1 MHGAQSSLCPM
12 LKNKKMS
19 KKLKIGL
26 FGFGVVGQ
34 GLNDI
39 ISSQNLNL
47 EVVKIAIKN
56 ADKQRSLPASLFT
69 TSHDEIL
76 DNPEINTI
84 VELIDDAEAAF
95 KIVKKALSS
104 GKNVVSANKKMI
116 ATHLQE
122 LVRLQ
127 ADYGT
132 SLLYEGAVCGS
143 IPIIRNLEEYY
154 DNELLHGISGIF
166 NGSSNYILSKIFNE
180 GLAYDTAL
188 KQAQEL
194 GFAETDP
201 ILDVGGFDP
210 KFKLTIATAHAYG
223 LFIKPD
229 NILNVGIQ
237 NLSDNDVQYAKEKN
251 YKIKLVP
258 TARKIST
265 KQVVT
270 FVLPKF
276 VKADD
281 FLYNVENE
289 YNGVT
294 VQAAFA
300 DKQFFFGK
308 GAGGHPTGA
317 AVLSD
322 IAALRYDYR
331 YEYKKYNQQ
340 NGLIHTDKVNIEVYL
355 RYVHEYTVDKLQV
368 ENIVERF
375 SRNDYKYVIGSVSL
389 KNLIA
394 NKDLLIQKDVFIA
407 QTGKLNY
414 SEEAIKAI
422 AEESNTLTNF

>member
-1 MHGAQSSLCPM
+1 
-12 LKNKKMS
+12 MS
-19 KKLKIGL
+19 KKLKIGI

-34 GLNDI
+34 GLHDI
-39 ISSQNLNL
+39 IKGQDLNL
-47 EVVKIAIKN
+47 EIIKIAIKN
-56 ADKQRSLPASLFT
+56 PAKKRSLDAKLFT
-69 TSHDEIL
+69 TDHNDIL

-84 VELIDDAEAAF
+84 VELIDDADAAF
-95 KIVKKALSS
+95 EIAKRALTS
-104 GKNVVSANKKMI
+104 GKHVVSANKKMI
-116 ATHLQE
+116 ANHLEELVKLQE
-122 LVRLQ
+122 EH
-127 ADYGT
+127 GT

-180 GLAYDTAL
+180 NMPYGEAL
-188 KQAQEL
+188 KQAQDL

-201 ILDVGGFDP
+201 IMDVGGYDP
-210 KFKLTIATAHAYG
+210 KFKLAIATAHAYG
-223 LFIKPD
+223 LFINPLD
-229 NILNVGIQ
+229 ILNVGIQ
-237 NLSDNDVQYAKEKN
+237 NLSEHDIRYAREKN
-251 YKIKLVP
+251 FKIKLVP

-270 FVLPKF
+270 YVLPKF

-281 FLYNVENE
+281 FLFNVENE

-322 IAALRYDYR
+322 IAALRYGYR
-331 YEYKKYNQQ
+331 YEYKKLHQH
-340 NGLIHTDKVNIEVYL
+340 NGLIHTDNVNIEVYL
-355 RYVHEYTVDKLQV
+355 RYEHEYTVEKLKI

-389 KNLIA
+389 KSLLA
-394 NKDLLIQKDVFIA
+394 NKELLTHKDVFIA
-407 QTGKLNY
+407 HTGRFTY
-414 SEEAIKAI
+414 TDQQIQVIAGEEVLF
-422 AEESNTLTNF
+422 N

>member
-1 MHGAQSSLCPM
+1 
-12 LKNKKMS
+12 MS
-19 KKLKIGL
+19 KKLKIGI

-34 GLNDI
+34 GLHDI
-39 ISSQNLNL
+39 IRGQDLNL
-47 EVVKIAIKN
+47 EIIKIAIKN
-56 ADKQRSLPASLFT
+56 PDKKRSLDAKLFT
-69 TSHDEIL
+69 TDHDEIL
-76 DNPEINTI
+76 NNEEINTI
-84 VELIDDAEAAF
+84 VELIDDADAAF
-95 KIVKKALSS
+95 EITKKALIN
-104 GKNVVSANKKMI
+104 GKHVVSANKKMI
-116 ATHLQE
+116 ANHLEE
-122 LVRLQ
+122 LVALQ
-127 ADYGT
+127 SEHGT

-180 GLAYDTAL
+180 NMPYDVAL
-188 KQAQEL
+188 KQAQDL

-201 ILDVGGFDP
+201 IMDVGGFDP
-210 KFKLTIATAHAYG
+210 KFKLAIATAHAYG
-223 LFIKPD
+223 LFIKPEK
-229 NILNVGIQ
+229 ILNVGIQ
-237 NLSDNDVQYAKEKN
+237 NLSEQDIQYAREKN

-270 FVLPKF
+270 YVMPKF
-276 VKADD
+276 VKSDD
-281 FLYNVENE
+281 FLFNVENE

-322 IAALRYDYR
+322 IAALRYGYR
-331 YEYKKYNQQ
+331 YEYKKYHQN
-340 NGLIHTDKVNIEVYL
+340 NGLIHTDNVNIEVYL
-355 RYVHEYTVDKLQV
+355 RYVHEYTVEKLKI

-389 KNLIA
+389 KSLLA
-394 NKDLLIQKDVFIA
+394 NKDLLVQKDVFIA
-407 QTGKLNY
+407 NTGRFTYTEQQIKEIAN
-414 SEEAIKAI
+414 EEV
-422 AEESNTLTNF
+422 LVH

>member
-1 MHGAQSSLCPM
+1 
-12 LKNKKMS
+12 MS

-34 GLNDI
+34 GLHDI
-39 ISSQNLNL
+39 IRGQNLNL

-56 ADKQRSLPASLFT
+56 PEKKRSLDAHLFT

-76 DNPEINTI
+76 NNPEINTI
-84 VELIDDAEAAF
+84 VELIDDADAAF
-95 KIVKKALSS
+95 QIVKKALSN
-104 GKNVVSANKKMI
+104 GKHVVSANKKMI
-116 ATHLQE
+116 AIHLEE
-122 LVRLQ
+122 LVQLQ
-127 ADYGT
+127 AKHGT

-180 GLAYDTAL
+180 GLAYETAL
-188 KQAQEL
+188 KQAQDL

-201 ILDVGGFDP
+201 ILDVGGYDP
-210 KFKLTIATAHAYG
+210 KYKLAIATAHAYG
-223 LFIKPD
+223 LFINPD
-229 NILNVGIQ
+229 HILNVGIQ
-237 NLSDNDVQYAKEKN
+237 NISDADIQYAREKN
-251 YKIKLVP
+251 FKIKLVP

-265 KQVVT
+265 KQVVA

-331 YEYKKYNQQ
+331 YEYKKYNQL
-340 NGLIHTDKVNIEVYL
+340 NGLIHTDKVSIEVYI
-355 RYVHEYTVDKLQV
+355 RYVHEYTIEKLQI
-368 ENIVERF
+368 ENISERF
-375 SRNDYKYVIGSVSL
+375 SRNEYKYVIGSVSL

-394 NKDLLIQKDVFIA
+394 HRDLLVNKDVFIA
-407 QTGKLNY
+407 QTGKLSY
-414 SEEAIKAI
+414 SQQDIAAI
-422 AEESNTLTNF
+422 AEEGILAN

>member
-1 MHGAQSSLCPM
+1 
-12 LKNKKMS
+12 MS

-34 GLNDI
+34 GLHDI
-39 ISSQNLNL
+39 IRGQDLNL
-47 EVVKIAIKN
+47 EIIKIAIKN
-56 ADKQRSLPASLFT
+56 PEKKRTLDAHLFT
-69 TSHDEIL
+69 TDHDVL
-76 DNPEINTI
+76 LNNTEINTI
-84 VELIDDAEAAF
+84 VELIDDADVAF
-95 KIVKKALSS
+95 NIVKRALSS

-116 ATHLQE
+116 ATHLAE
-122 LVRLQ
+122 LVELQ
-127 ADYGT
+127 EKHNV

-180 GLAYDTAL
+180 NLEYGVAL
-188 KQAQEL
+188 KQAQDL
-194 GFAETDP
+194 GFAETNP
-201 ILDVGGFDP
+201 ILDVGGYDP
-210 KFKLTIATAHAYG
+210 KFKLAIATAHAYG
-223 LFIKPD
+223 LFINPD
-229 NILNVGIQ
+229 KILNIGIQ
-237 NLSDNDVQYAKEKN
+237 HLSENDIRYAREKN
-251 YKIKLVP
+251 FKIKLVP

-270 FVLPKF
+270 YVLPKF
-276 VKADD
+276 VKSDD
-281 FLYNVENE
+281 FLFNVENE

-331 YEYKKYNQQ
+331 YEYKKYHQH
-340 NGLIHTDKVNIEVYL
+340 NGLVHTDDVNLEVYL
-355 RYVHEYTVDKLQV
+355 RYTHEYTIEKLKI

-375 SRNDYKYVIGSVSL
+375 TRDDYKYVIGSVSL
-389 KNLIA
+389 KSLLA
-394 NKDLLIQKDVFIA
+394 NRELLEQKDIFIA
-407 QTGKLNY
+407 HTGKYTYTEQQLK
-414 SEEAIKAI
+414 SVAEEEAAFF
-422 AEESNTLTNF
+422 N

>member
-1 MHGAQSSLCPM
+1 
-12 LKNKKMS
+12 MS

-34 GLNDI
+34 GLHDI
-39 ISSQNLNL
+39 IKGQDLNL
-47 EVVKIAIKN
+47 EIIKIAIKN
-56 ADKQRSLPASLFT
+56 PDKKRNLDARLFT
-69 TSHDEIL
+69 TDHNELL

-84 VELIDDAEAAF
+84 VELIDDAEVAF
-95 KIVKKALSS
+95 NIVKRALTS
-104 GKNVVSANKKMI
+104 GKHVVSANKKMI
-116 ATHLQE
+116 ANNLAELVELQE
-122 LVRLQ
+122 K
-127 ADYGT
+127 YGA

-180 GLAYDTAL
+180 GLDYNVAL
-188 KQAQEL
+188 KQAQDL

-201 ILDVGGFDP
+201 ILDVGGYDP
-210 KFKLTIATAHAYG
+210 KFKLAIATAHAYG
-223 LFIKPD
+223 LFIDPD
-229 NILNVGIQ
+229 KILNVGIQ
-237 NLSDNDVQYAKEKN
+237 HLSANDINYAREKN
-251 YKIKLVP
+251 FKIKLVP

-265 KQVVT
+265 RQIIT
-270 FVLPKF
+270 YVLPKF
-276 VKADD
+276 VKSDD
-281 FLYNVENE
+281 FLFNVENE

-322 IAALRYDYR
+322 IAALRYGYK
-331 YEYKKYNQQ
+331 YEYKKYNQH
-340 NGLIHTDKVNIEVYL
+340 NGLSHTDNVNIEVYI
-355 RYVHEYTVDKLQV
+355 RYVHEYTIEKLKI

-375 SRNDYKYVIGSVSL
+375 SREDYKYVIGSVSL
-389 KNLIA
+389 K
-394 NKDLLIQKDVFIA
+394 DLLANRELLQQKDIFIA
-407 QTGKLNY
+407 HTGKYNY
-414 SEEAIKAI
+414 TEQQIKAVTEEEAAVH
-422 AEESNTLTNF
+422 

>member
-1 MHGAQSSLCPM
+1 
-12 LKNKKMS
+12 MS

-34 GLNDI
+34 GLHDI
-39 ISSQNLNL
+39 IRGQDLNL
-47 EVVKIAIKN
+47 EIVKIAIKN
-56 ADKQRSLPASLFT
+56 PEKTRSLDAQLFT
-69 TSHDEIL
+69 TDHNEIL

-84 VELIDDAEAAF
+84 VELIDDAAVAF
-95 KIVKKALSS
+95 NIVKKALTT

-116 ATHLQE
+116 ATHLSE
-122 LVRLQ
+122 LVALQ
-127 ADYGT
+127 EEYGS

-180 GLAYDTAL
+180 NLEYGLAL
-188 KQAQEL
+188 KQAQDL
-194 GFAETDP
+194 GFAESNP
-201 ILDVGGFDP
+201 ILDVGGYDP
-210 KFKLTIATAHAYG
+210 KFKLAIATAHAYG
-223 LFIKPD
+223 LFIDPD
-229 NILNVGIQ
+229 KILNIGIQ
-237 NLSDNDVQYAKEKN
+237 NLNENDIRYAREKN
-251 YKIKLVP
+251 FKIKLVP

-270 FVLPKF
+270 YVLPKF

-281 FLYNVENE
+281 FLFNVENE

-331 YEYKKYNQQ
+331 YEYKKYHQQ
-340 NGLIHTDKVNIEVYL
+340 NGLIHTDNVNIEVYL
-355 RYVHEYTVDKLQV
+355 RYEHEYTLEKLKIDQ
-368 ENIVERF
+368 IVERF
-375 SRNDYKYVIGSVSL
+375 SRNDYKYVIGNVSL
-389 KNLIA
+389 KNLLA
-394 NKDLLIQKDVFIA
+394 NRELLEQKDVFIA
-407 QTGKLNY
+407 HTGRYTYTEHQINVI
-414 SEEAIKAI
+414 SEE
-422 AEESNTLTNF
+422 EVLFN

>member
-1 MHGAQSSLCPM
+1 
-12 LKNKKMS
+12 MS

-34 GLNDI
+34 GLHDI
-39 ISSQNLNL
+39 IRGQDLNL
-47 EVVKIAIKN
+47 EIIKIAIKN
-56 ADKQRSLPASLFT
+56 PDKKRTLDAHLFT
-69 TSHDEIL
+69 TDHDEL
-76 DNPEINTI
+76 LNNSEINTI
-84 VELIDDAEAAF
+84 VELIDDADVAYN
-95 KIVKKALSS
+95 IVKRALIS

-116 ATHLQE
+116 ASHLAELVELQE
-122 LVRLQ
+122 KHD
-127 ADYGT
+127 A

-180 GLAYDTAL
+180 NMEYSVAL
-188 KQAQEL
+188 KQAQDL

-201 ILDVGGFDP
+201 IMDVGGYDP
-210 KFKLTIATAHAYG
+210 KFKLAIATAHAYG
-223 LFIKPD
+223 LFINPD
-229 NILNVGIQ
+229 KILNVGIQ
-237 NLSDNDVQYAKEKN
+237 NLSENDIRYAREKN
-251 YKIKLVP
+251 FKIKLVP

-270 FVLPKF
+270 YVLPKF
-276 VKADD
+276 VKSDD
-281 FLYNVENE
+281 FLFNVENE

-322 IAALRYDYR
+322 IAALRYGYR
-331 YEYKKYNQQ
+331 YEYKKYHQH
-340 NGLIHTDKVNIEVYL
+340 NGLLHTDNVSIEVYL
-355 RYVHEYTVDKLQV
+355 RYTHEYTVEKLQI

-375 SRNDYKYVIGSVSL
+375 SRDDYKYVIGNVSL
-389 KNLIA
+389 KSLMA
-394 NKDLLIQKDVFIA
+394 NRALLEQKDVFIA
-407 QTGKLNY
+407 HTGKY
-414 SEEAIKAI
+414 TYIEEHIKSVADE
-422 AEESNTLTNF
+422 ATLVG

>member
-1 MHGAQSSLCPM
+1 
-12 LKNKKMS
+12 MS

-34 GLNDI
+34 GLHDI
-39 ISSQNLNL
+39 IRGQNLNI
-47 EVVKIAIKN
+47 EIVKIAIKN
-56 ADKQRSLPASLFT
+56 PEKKRSLNANLFT

-76 DNPEINTI
+76 NNPEINTI
-84 VELIDDAEAAF
+84 VELIDDAEAAYE
-95 KIVKKALSS
+95 IAKKALST

-122 LVRLQ
+122 LVNLK
-127 ADYGT
+127 AKYGT

-180 GLAYDTAL
+180 GLAYQTAL
-188 KQAQEL
+188 KQAQDL

-201 ILDVGGFDP
+201 ILDVGGYDA
-210 KFKLTIATAHAYG
+210 KYKLTIATAHAYG
-223 LFIKPD
+223 LFIHPD
-229 NILNVGIQ
+229 QILNIGIQ
-237 NLSDNDVQYAKEKN
+237 NISDADIQYAKEKN
-251 YKIKLVP
+251 FKIKLVP
-258 TARKIST
+258 TSRKIST
-265 KQVVT
+265 KQIISY
-270 FVLPKF
+270 VLPKF
-276 VKADD
+276 VKPDD

-331 YEYKKYNQQ
+331 YEYKKHHQQ
-340 NGLIHTDKVNIEVYL
+340 NGLITTDKVSLEVYI
-355 RYVHEYTVDKLQV
+355 RYAHEYTIEKLKV
-368 ENIVERF
+368 ENISERF
-375 SRNDYKYVIGSVSL
+375 SRNDYKYIIGSVSL
-389 KNLIA
+389 KSLIA
-394 NKDLLIQKDVFIA
+394 HKDLLLNKDVFIA
-407 QTGKLNY
+407 QTGKLTY
-414 SEEAIKAI
+414 SQQDLKAI
-422 AEESNTLTNF
+422 AEENVW

>member
-1 MHGAQSSLCPM
+1 
-12 LKNKKMS
+12 MS

-34 GLNDI
+34 GLHDI
-39 ISSQNLNL
+39 IRGQNLNL
-47 EVVKIAIKN
+47 EIVKIAIKN
-56 ADKQRSLPASLFT
+56 PGKKRTLDQHLFT
-69 TSHDEIL
+69 TSHEEIL

-95 KIVKKALSS
+95 KITKAALSS

-116 ATHLQE
+116 ATHLEE

-127 ADYGT
+127 EKFGT

-188 KQAQEL
+188 KQAQDL

-201 ILDVGGFDP
+201 ILDVGGYDP

-223 LFIKPD
+223 LFINPD
-229 NILNVGIQ
+229 KILNVGIQ
-237 NLSDNDVQYAKEKN
+237 NISDADIQYAREKN
-251 YKIKLVP
+251 FKIKLVP

-331 YEYKKYNQQ
+331 YEYKKYHQQ
-340 NGLIHTDKVNIEVYL
+340 NGLIHTDKVSIEVYL
-355 RYVHEYTVDKLQV
+355 RYVHEYTVEKLQV
-368 ENIVERF
+368 ENISERF
-375 SRNDYKYVIGSVSL
+375 ARNDYKYVIGSISL

-394 NKDLLIQKDVFIA
+394 NRDLLLNKDVFIA
-407 QTGKLNY
+407 QTGKLTY
-414 SEEAIKAI
+414 SQQDIAAI
-422 AEESNTLTNF
+422 AEEAILAN